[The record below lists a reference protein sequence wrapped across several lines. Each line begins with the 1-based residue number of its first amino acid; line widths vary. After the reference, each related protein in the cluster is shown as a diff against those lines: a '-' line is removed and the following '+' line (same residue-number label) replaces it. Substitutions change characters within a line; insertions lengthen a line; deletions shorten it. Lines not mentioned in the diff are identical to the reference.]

1 MAQGSSRARTRAVV
15 VGAIASSTVM
25 ALALGASATAAVPTD
40 TSRIVGRARNSA
52 EALWVAVSPNGTMAY
67 ATTYDSNALDV
78 IDLTTLKRLRS
89 TDLGAFLTGVSV
101 SKDGRKVFVGA
112 GEGVDGPNDDR
123 TMTVASAS
131 SGRVLARVPYC
142 EIPAGNAISPNGK
155 VLYQTCSYG
164 DSVAKLDTTTNKM
177 IGEVL
182 VGLEP
187 VDVAFSPDGAAAYT
201 ANTKSRD
208 VSVIDTRTGRETAT
222 IPVGPAPTSV
232 AVSPDG
238 TRLFVSCSKTS
249 AIWVVNTADRQVVG
263 KVKVPA
269 APTNYALVVSPD
281 GSRLYVGTKGVTVV
295 DTASLT
301 VLGTI
306 SVQTQNVAD
315 LVLLPGGR
323 KLVAVAGEFTYVVAV
338 AGYSGS

>member
-1 MAQGSSRARTRAVV
+1 MAQGRRRAVV
-15 VGAIASSTVM
+15 VSAIASSTVM
-25 ALALGASATAAVPTD
+25 ALALGASATAAARTD
-40 TSRIVGRARNSA
+40 NSRIIGRARNSA
-52 EALWVAVSPNGTMAY
+52 EALWVAVSPNGKTAY

-78 IDLTTLKRLRS
+78 IDLTTMKRLRS
-89 TDLGAFLTGVSV
+89 TDLGAFLTGVTV

-112 GEGVDGPNDDR
+112 GEGVDGPSDDR
-123 TMTVASAS
+123 TMTIASAT
-131 SGRVLARVPYC
+131 SGKILARVPYC
-142 EIPAGNAISPNGK
+142 EIPAGNALSPNGK

-187 VDVAFSPDGAAAYT
+187 VDVAFSPDGTTAYT
-201 ANTKSRD
+201 ANAKSTD

-222 IPVGPAPTSV
+222 IPVGRAPSAV

-238 TRLFVSCSKTS
+238 TRLFVSCSKAN

-269 APTNYALVVSPD
+269 APTNLALAVSPD
-281 GSRLYVGTKGVTVV
+281 GSRLYVGTNGITVV

-301 VLGTI
+301 ILGTI
-306 SVQTQNVAD
+306 SVQTQKVAD
-315 LVLLPGGR
+315 LALLPGGSR
-323 KLVAVAGEFTYVVAV
+323 LVAVAGDFTYVLDV